1 MITFDNVICGFGK
14 DTIDAFYIIGKV
26 ESDGTVNLKKLYMKS
41 TADPVA
47 YIGKVKEGVIAGV
60 W

>member
-1 MITFDNVICGFGK
+1 MITFDDVICGFGK

-26 ESDGTVNLKKLYMKS
+26 DSDGTVNLKKLYMKS
-41 TADPVA
+41 TADPVV